1 MTALDPRTLQSMHH
15 CPVEA
20 KIARK
25 LAREMK
31 KARNDIVS
39 VWYEPDGSEKVEV
52 NGENEIL
59 NAIFAVDICW
69 LVTKTGAWV
78 FFIIGN
84 AYDAI
89 SDYTTDLEPIMDP
102 VLDWASELEMQ
113 D

>member
-25 LAREMK
+25 LIRELK
-31 KARNDIVS
+31 KAGNDIVS
-39 VWYEPDGSEKVEV
+39 VWYEPDGSEKVKV

-84 AYDAI
+84 TYYAI
-89 SDYTTDLEPIMDP
+89 SYYTTSLEPIMGP